1 MKATEAPLLKFIKDS
16 EQFIIPIYQRSYSW
30 TEAQCLQ
37 LWKDVLRAG
46 SSDKIDSHF
55 VGSVVYIEDGLYQ
68 ISGFKPV
75 LVIDGQQRLT
85 TTILLLAAL
94 AEKLGDEEIEG
105 FTATKIRNYYL
116 LNPEETN
123 EQQYKLLL
131 TKTDKDSLISIIG
144 NHPKP
149 KEFSHRIHEN
159 YERFQLL
166 LNESEKQLDAICRG
180 IRKLQ
185 VVDVSLDRNH
195 DNPQLIF
202 ESMNSTGLA
211 LSQADLIRNYVLMGL
226 KPKEQTRL
234 YNDYWREM
242 EIKFGQEAYRAEF
255 DKFMRHYLTVKTG
268 DIPNINK
275 VYEAFKAFS
284 LSLSGDVENL
294 VSDLKNFADYYC
306 NVALGK
312 EDNKDLKEAFHD
324 LRELKVEVAYP
335 FLLEI
340 YSDYAEKVLAKEEL
354 LQAVRMVESYV
365 FRRTVCS
372 IPTNSMNKTFATFGK
387 SLKKDRYLESIQ
399 AHFLNLP
406 SYRRF
411 PHNEEFK
418 RDIQLRDLYNFR
430 NRSFWLRRME
440 NFNRK
445 ERVPVDQY
453 TIEHILPQN
462 PDLPAQWQTD
472 LGEKWKEIQ
481 EKYLHTL
488 GNLTLTGYNSE
499 YQDKPFSEKRDMDGG
514 FAQSPLKLN
523 AGLGQIAVWNEAEI
537 TKRADRLAAEAL
549 QVWTVPELPKD
560 ILAVY
565 KSKDTKGDFSLSDH
579 PQLKGDTKKLFE
591 AFQKEI
597 LALDDC
603 VEMEIRKLYIAFK
616 AETNFVDVVPQK
628 NSLKLTL
635 NIDFAQIQDP
645 QSLCR
650 DVTDIGHW
658 GNGNVEFILESES
671 AVSYAVGLARQA
683 LETQLGDGDVE

>member
-1 MKATEAPLLKFIKDS
+1 MIAKATPLLNLIKNS

-30 TEAQCLQ
+30 TETQCLQ
-37 LWKDVLRAG
+37 LWQDIIRAG
-46 SSDKIDSHF
+46 TSDKIDSHF
-55 VGSVVYIEDGLYQ
+55 IGSVVYIEDGQYQ
-68 ISGFKPV
+68 ISGFTPV

-94 AEKLGDEEIEG
+94 ANKLESNDIEG
-105 FTATKIRNYYL
+105 FTAAKIKNYYL
-116 LNPEETN
+116 LNPEESN

-131 TKTDKDSLISIIG
+131 TKTDKDSLLSIIG
-144 NHPKP
+144 DHPKP
-149 KEFSHRIHEN
+149 KEFSYRIHQN
-159 YERFQLL
+159 YEHFQRL
-166 LNESEKQLDAICRG
+166 LNESEKKLEAICRG

-185 VVDVSLDRNH
+185 VVDVSLDRTY

-255 DKFMRHYLTVKTG
+255 DKFMRHYLIVKTG

-275 VYEAFKAFS
+275 VYESFKAFS
-284 LSLSGDVENL
+284 INRSGDMESL
-294 VSDLKNFADYYC
+294 ISDLKNFADYYC

-312 EDNKDLKEAFHD
+312 EEDKKLKEAFHD
-324 LRELKVEVAYP
+324 LRELKVEVVYP

-340 YSDYAEKVLAKEEL
+340 YSDYVEKVLTKEEL

-440 NFNRK
+440 NFDRK
-445 ERVPVDQY
+445 ERVPVEQY

-462 PDLPAQWQTD
+462 PALSAQWQND
-472 LGEKWKEIQ
+472 LGQNWKEVQ

-499 YQDKPFSEKRDMDGG
+499 YQDKSFSEKRDMDGG

-523 AGLGQIAVWNEAEI
+523 AGLGQVKIWDEEAI
-537 TKRADRLAAEAL
+537 KKRTERLAEVAL
-549 QVWTVPELPKD
+549 QVWNIPELPKD

-565 KSKDTKGDFSLSDH
+565 KSKETKGDFSLSDH
-579 PQLKGDTKKLFE
+579 PQLKGETLKLFE

-597 LALDDC
+597 MVLDDC

-616 AETNFVDVVPQK
+616 AETIFVDVAPQK

-635 NIDFAQIQDP
+635 NIDFGQIQDP
-645 QSLCR
+645 QRLCR

-658 GNGNVEFILESES
+658 GNGNVEFILDNES
-671 AVSYAVGLARQA
+671 AVSYAVSLARQA
-683 LETQLGDGDVE
+683 LETQLGNGEAE